1 MKRPLACEKRKFGL
15 VPVHAAAHSAA
26 KGESRVSDKP
36 KKSYDELRSARW
48 FAPDDLR
55 SMGHRSRARQMGLSD
70 EDWAGKPVI
79 AIINTWSDLSPCH
92 HHLRDRAEWVKR
104 GILQAGGMPAEL
116 PVHDFSEQFL
126 KPTSM
131 LYRNMGAME
140 VEETLR
146 SHPVDG
152 AVLLGGCD
160 KSTPALIMGAISMG
174 IPFIFMPAG
183 AMLRGNYAG
192 QKLGSGTDVW
202 KYWDERRAG
211 TIGKTEWDGVESGI
225 ARSYGT
231 CMTMGTASTM
241 MSIAEGFGLTLPGAS
256 SIPAPDAAHKRMAA
270 ACGRRAVDMVW
281 EDLTPDKIIT
291 RAATR
296 NATAVAM
303 ATGCST
309 NAIIHLIA
317 MARRA
322 GIEWGLDDLDTVG
335 REVPVLANLRPS
347 GTEYLM
353 EDFFYAGG
361 LPALMKELGDQLDLS
376 ATTVT
381 GKTMGDGIEN
391 AVNYNDDVIRPL
403 SNPVYHEGSLA
414 VLRGNLAPDGA
425 VIKPAACD
433 PKFHT
438 HSGPAIVADSYDDLK
453 KIINDENY
461 PMTPEHVLVLRNAG
475 PQGGPGMPE
484 WGMIPMPKALLKDG
498 HRDMVRLSDARM
510 SGTSYGACIL
520 HVAPEAFIGGPLAL
534 IETGDIITLDV
545 PGRVL
550 SVNLTEAEMEARRA
564 NWVAPEPRYE
574 RGYGYMFSKHVEQAD
589 KGCDFDFL
597 KTEFGA
603 PVSEPEIN

>member
-1 MKRPLACEKRKFGL
+1 MTK
-15 VPVHAAAHSAA
+15 
-26 KGESRVSDKP
+26 KP
-36 KKSYDELRSARW
+36 EDLRSARW

-55 SMGHRSRARQMGLSD
+55 SMGHRSRAMQMGLTS
-70 EDWAGKPVI
+70 EDWTGKPVI

-104 GILQAGGMPAEL
+104 GILQAGGMPVEM
-116 PVHDFSEQFL
+116 PVHSFSEQFL

-131 LYRNMGAME
+131 LYRNLGAME

-146 SHPVDG
+146 AHPIDG
-152 AVLLGGCD
+152 AVLMGGCD
-160 KSTPALIMGAISMG
+160 KSTPALVMGAVSMG
-174 IPFIFMPAG
+174 LPFIFMPAG

-192 QKLGSGTDVW
+192 QNLGSGTDVW

-211 TIGKTEWDGVESGI
+211 NIGKEQWEGVQGGI

-256 SIPAPDAAHKRMAA
+256 SIPAPDAEHKRMAA
-270 ACGRRAVDMVW
+270 ACGRRAVEMVW
-281 EDLTPDKIIT
+281 EDLTPDKIINPVS
-291 RAATR
+291 TR
-296 NATAVAM
+296 NASIIAM

-322 GIEWGLDDLDTVG
+322 GVDWGLDDLDQVG
-335 REVPVLANLRPS
+335 HEVPVLGNIRPS
-347 GTEYLM
+347 GAEYLM

-361 LPALMKELGDQLDLS
+361 LPALMQELGDKLDLS
-376 ATTVT
+376 VITVT
-381 GKTMGDGIEN
+381 GKTLGDCIKG
-391 AVNYNDDVIRPL
+391 AVNYNKDVIRPL

-425 VIKPAACD
+425 VIKPAAMD
-433 PKFHT
+433 PKFHV
-438 HSGPAIVADSYDDLK
+438 HSGPAIVADSYSEMK
-453 KIINDENY
+453 IIINDPDY
-461 PMTPEHVLVLRNAG
+461 PMNPNHVLVLRNAG

-484 WGMIPMPKALLKDG
+484 WGMIPMPQALLKDG

-510 SGTSYGACIL
+510 SGTSYGACVL

-534 IETGDIITLDV
+534 IQNGDIIEIDI
-545 PGRVL
+545 PNRSI
-550 SVNLTEAEMEARRA
+550 SVKISDEEMAVRRA
-564 NWVAPEPRYE
+564 AWITPEPRYE
-574 RGYGYMFSKHVEQAD
+574 RGYGQMFARHVEQAD

-597 KTEFGA
+597 TTEFGV
-603 PVSEPEIN
+603 PVPEPEIN

>member
-1 MKRPLACEKRKFGL
+1 MPKRPE
-15 VPVHAAAHSAA
+15 
-26 KGESRVSDKP
+26 D
-36 KKSYDELRSARW
+36 LRSARW

-55 SMGHRSRARQMGLSD
+55 SMGHRSRAMQMGLD
-70 EDWAGKPVI
+70 GEDWEGKPVI

-92 HHLRDRAEWVKR
+92 HHLRDRAEFVRK

-152 AVLLGGCD
+152 VVLLGGCD
-160 KSTPALIMGAISMG
+160 KSTPALIMGALSMG
-174 IPFIFMPAG
+174 LPFIFLPAG

-192 QKLGSGTDVW
+192 QKLGSGTDIW

-211 TIGKTEWDGVESGI
+211 TIGKEQWDGVQGGI

-241 MSIAEGFGLTLPGAS
+241 MSIAEAFGLTLPGAS
-256 SIPAPDAAHKRMAA
+256 SIPAPDAGHKRMSA
-270 ACGRRAVDMVW
+270 ACGRRIVEMVW
-281 EDLTPDKIIT
+281 EDLTPDRIVT
-291 RAATR
+291 RAATA

-317 MARRA
+317 MAGRA
-322 GIEWGLDDLDTVG
+322 GIDWQLDDLDRIG
-335 REVPVLANLRPS
+335 HEVPVLANIRPS
-347 GTEYLM
+347 GKDYLM
-353 EDFFYAGG
+353 EDFYYAGG
-361 LPALMKELGDQLDLS
+361 LPALMAEMRDRLDLS
-376 ATTVT
+376 ALTVN
-381 GKTMGDGIEN
+381 GKTLGENIEG

-433 PKFHT
+433 PKFHR
-438 HSGPAIVADSYDDLK
+438 HRGPAIVADSYPELK
-453 KIINDENY
+453 KIISDPDY
-461 PMTPEHVLVLRNAG
+461 PMTPDHVMVLRNAG

-484 WGMIPMPKALLKDG
+484 WGMIPMPQALLKDG

-520 HVAPEAFIGGPLAL
+520 HVAPEAFVGGPLAL
-534 IETGDIITLDV
+534 IETGDIIELDV
-545 PGRVL
+545 PNRILRVDL
-550 SVNLTEAEMEARRA
+550 SDAELARRSE
-564 NWVAPEPRYE
+564 NWSQPEPRYE
-574 RGYGYMFSKHVEQAD
+574 RGYGYMFSKHIEQAD

-597 KTEFGA
+597 RTDFGK
-603 PVSEPEIN
+603 PVPEPDIF

>member
-1 MKRPLACEKRKFGL
+1 MIK
-15 VPVHAAAHSAA
+15 
-26 KGESRVSDKP
+26 KP
-36 KKSYDELRSARW
+36 EDLRSARW

-55 SMGHRSRARQMGLSD
+55 SMGHRSRAMQMGLTS
-70 EDWAGKPVI
+70 EDWTGKPVI

-104 GILQAGGMPAEL
+104 GILQAGGMPVEM
-116 PVHDFSEQFL
+116 PVHSFSEQFL

-131 LYRNMGAME
+131 LYRNLGAME

-146 SHPVDG
+146 AHPIDG
-152 AVLLGGCD
+152 AVLMGGCD
-160 KSTPALIMGAISMG
+160 KSTPALVMGAVSMG
-174 IPFIFMPAG
+174 LPFIFMPAG

-202 KYWDERRAG
+202 KCWDERRAG
-211 TIGKTEWDGVESGI
+211 NIGKEQWEGVQGGI

-256 SIPAPDAAHKRMAA
+256 SIPAPDAEHKRMAA
-270 ACGRRAVDMVW
+270 ACGRRAVEMVW
-281 EDLTPDKIIT
+281 EDLTPDKIINPVS
-291 RAATR
+291 TR
-296 NATAVAM
+296 NASIIAM

-322 GIEWGLDDLDTVG
+322 GVDWGLDDLDQVG
-335 REVPVLANLRPS
+335 HEVPVLGNIRPS
-347 GTEYLM
+347 GAEYLM

-361 LPALMKELGDQLDLS
+361 LPALMQELGDKLDLS
-376 ATTVT
+376 VITVT
-381 GKTMGDGIEN
+381 GKTLGDCIKG
-391 AVNYNDDVIRPL
+391 AVNYNKDVIRPL

-425 VIKPAACD
+425 VIKPAAMD
-433 PKFHT
+433 PKFHV
-438 HSGPAIVADSYDDLK
+438 HSGPAIVADSYSEMK
-453 KIINDENY
+453 IIINDPDY
-461 PMTPEHVLVLRNAG
+461 PMNPNHVLVLRNAG

-484 WGMIPMPKALLKDG
+484 WGMIPMPPALLKDG

-510 SGTSYGACIL
+510 SGTSYGACVL

-534 IETGDIITLDV
+534 IQNGDIIEIDI
-545 PGRVL
+545 PNRSI
-550 SVNLTEAEMEARRA
+550 SVKISDEEMAVRRA
-564 NWVAPEPRYE
+564 AWITPEPRYE
-574 RGYGYMFSKHVEQAD
+574 RGYGQMFARHVEQAD

-597 KTEFGA
+597 TTEFGV
-603 PVSEPEIN
+603 PVPEPEIN

>member
-1 MKRPLACEKRKFGL
+1 M
-15 VPVHAAAHSAA
+15 
-26 KGESRVSDKP
+26 P
-36 KKSYDELRSARW
+36 KTPEDLRSARW

-55 SMGHRSRARQMGLSD
+55 SMGHRSRAMQMGLD
-70 EDWAGKPVI
+70 GADWEGKPVI

-92 HHLRDRAEWVKR
+92 HHLRDRAEFVRK

-174 IPFIFMPAG
+174 IPFIFLPAG

-211 TIGKTEWDGVESGI
+211 TIGKAEWQGVEGGI

-241 MSIAEGFGLTLPGAS
+241 MSIADAWGLTLPGAS
-256 SIPAPDAAHKRMAA
+256 SIPAPDAGHKRMAA
-270 ACGRRAVDMVW
+270 ACGRRIVDMVW

-291 RAATR
+291 WESTR
-296 NATAVAM
+296 NAVTVAM

-322 GIEWGLDDLDTVG
+322 GVELTLDHLDEIGHTT
-335 REVPVLANLRPS
+335 PVLANLRPS
-347 GTEYLM
+347 GKEYLM

-361 LPALMKELGDQLDLS
+361 LPALMKELGDKLDLS
-376 ATTVT
+376 VTTVSGMT
-381 GKTMGDGIEN
+381 LGETIAP

-414 VLRGNLAPDGA
+414 VLKGNLAPDGA
-425 VIKPAACD
+425 VIKPAAMD
-433 PKFHT
+433 PKFYT
-438 HSGPAIVADSYDDLK
+438 HKGKAIVADSYAQLK
-453 KIINDENY
+453 EIINDENY
-461 PMTPEHVLVLRNAG
+461 PMSPDDIMVLRNAG

-520 HVAPEAFIGGPLAL
+520 HVAPEAFVGGPLAL
-534 IETGDIITLDV
+534 IETGDVIALDIPNRTLDV
-545 PGRVL
+545 L
-550 SVNLTEAEMEARRA
+550 ISDEEMERRRA
-564 NWVAPEPRYE
+564 AWTPPAPRYE
-574 RGYGYMFSKHVEQAD
+574 RGYGWMFSKHIEQAD

-597 KTEFGA
+597 RSEFGA
-603 PVSEPEIN
+603 PVPEPEIN

>member
-1 MKRPLACEKRKFGL
+1 MTK
-15 VPVHAAAHSAA
+15 
-26 KGESRVSDKP
+26 KP
-36 KKSYDELRSARW
+36 EDLRSARW

-55 SMGHRSRARQMGLSD
+55 SMGHRSRAMQMGLTS
-70 EDWAGKPVI
+70 EDWTGKPVI

-104 GILQAGGMPAEL
+104 GILQAGGMPVEM
-116 PVHDFSEQFL
+116 PVHSFSEQFL

-131 LYRNMGAME
+131 LYRNLGAME

-146 SHPVDG
+146 AHPIDG
-152 AVLLGGCD
+152 AVLMGGCD
-160 KSTPALIMGAISMG
+160 KSTPALVMGAVSMG
-174 IPFIFMPAG
+174 LPFIFMPAG

-211 TIGKTEWDGVESGI
+211 NIGKEQWEGVQGGI

-256 SIPAPDAAHKRMAA
+256 SIPAPDAEHKRMAA
-270 ACGRRAVDMVW
+270 ACGRRAVEMVW
-281 EDLTPDKIIT
+281 EDLTPDKIINPVS
-291 RAATR
+291 TR
-296 NATAVAM
+296 NASIIAM

-322 GIEWGLDDLDTVG
+322 GVDWGLDDLDQVG
-335 REVPVLANLRPS
+335 HEVPVLGNIRPS
-347 GTEYLM
+347 GAEYLM

-361 LPALMKELGDQLDLS
+361 LPALMQELGDKLDLS
-376 ATTVT
+376 VITVT
-381 GKTMGDGIEN
+381 GKTLGDCLKG
-391 AVNYNDDVIRPL
+391 AVNYNKDVIRPL

-425 VIKPAACD
+425 VIKPAAMD
-433 PKFHT
+433 PKFHV
-438 HSGPAIVADSYDDLK
+438 HSGPAIVADSYSEMK
-453 KIINDENY
+453 IIINDPDY
-461 PMTPEHVLVLRNAG
+461 PMNPNHVLVLRNAG

-484 WGMIPMPKALLKDG
+484 WGMIPMPQALLKDG

-510 SGTSYGACIL
+510 SGTSYGACVL

-534 IETGDIITLDV
+534 IQNGDIIEIDI
-545 PGRVL
+545 PNRSI
-550 SVNLTEAEMEARRA
+550 SVKISDEEMAVRRA
-564 NWVAPEPRYE
+564 AWITPEPRYE
-574 RGYGYMFSKHVEQAD
+574 RGYGQMFARHVEQAD

-597 KTEFGA
+597 TTEFGV
-603 PVSEPEIN
+603 PVPEPEIN

>member
-1 MKRPLACEKRKFGL
+1 MTK
-15 VPVHAAAHSAA
+15 
-26 KGESRVSDKP
+26 KP
-36 KKSYDELRSARW
+36 EDLRSARW

-55 SMGHRSRARQMGLSD
+55 SMGHRSRAMQMGLTS
-70 EDWAGKPVI
+70 EDWTGKPVI

-104 GILQAGGMPAEL
+104 GILQAGGMPVEM
-116 PVHDFSEQFL
+116 PVHSFSEQFL

-131 LYRNMGAME
+131 LYRNLGAME

-146 SHPVDG
+146 AHPIDG
-152 AVLLGGCD
+152 AVLMGGCD
-160 KSTPALIMGAISMG
+160 KSTPALVMGAVSMG
-174 IPFIFMPAG
+174 LPFIFMPAG

-211 TIGKTEWDGVESGI
+211 NIGKEQWEGVQGGI

-256 SIPAPDAAHKRMAA
+256 SIPAPDAEHKRMAA
-270 ACGRRAVDMVW
+270 ACGRRAVEMVW
-281 EDLTPDKIIT
+281 EDLTPDKIINPVS
-291 RAATR
+291 TR
-296 NATAVAM
+296 NASIIAM

-322 GIEWGLDDLDTVG
+322 GVDWGLDDLDQVG
-335 REVPVLANLRPS
+335 HEVPVLGNIRPS
-347 GTEYLM
+347 GVEYLM

-361 LPALMKELGDQLDLS
+361 LPALMQELGDKLDLS
-376 ATTVT
+376 VITVT
-381 GKTMGDGIEN
+381 GKTLGDCIKG
-391 AVNYNDDVIRPL
+391 AVNYNKDVIRPL

-425 VIKPAACD
+425 VIKPAAMD
-433 PKFHT
+433 PKFHV
-438 HSGPAIVADSYDDLK
+438 HSGPAIVADSYSEMK
-453 KIINDENY
+453 IIINDPDY
-461 PMTPEHVLVLRNAG
+461 PMNPNHVLVLRNAG

-484 WGMIPMPKALLKDG
+484 WGMIPMPQALLKDG

-510 SGTSYGACIL
+510 SGTSYGACVL

-534 IETGDIITLDV
+534 IQNGDIIEIDI
-545 PGRVL
+545 PNRSI
-550 SVNLTEAEMEARRA
+550 SVKISDEEMAVRRA
-564 NWVAPEPRYE
+564 AWITPEPRYE
-574 RGYGYMFSKHVEQAD
+574 RGYGQMFARHVEQAD

-597 KTEFGA
+597 TTEFGV
-603 PVSEPEIN
+603 PVPEPEIN

>member
-1 MKRPLACEKRKFGL
+1 M
-15 VPVHAAAHSAA
+15 
-26 KGESRVSDKP
+26 P
-36 KKSYDELRSARW
+36 KDPRTLRSARW

-55 SMGHRSRARQMGLSD
+55 SMGHRSRAMQMGWTS
-70 EDWAGKPVI
+70 EDWEGKPVI

-104 GILQAGGMPAEL
+104 GILQAGGTPAEL
-116 PVHDFSEQFL
+116 PVHDFAEQFL

-131 LYRNMGAME
+131 LYRNLGAIE

-152 AVLLGGCD
+152 VVLMGGCD
-160 KSTPALIMGAISMG
+160 KSTPALVMGAVSMG
-174 IPFIFMPAG
+174 LPMIFLPAG

-211 TIGKTEWDGVESGI
+211 TIGAAEWEGVQGGI

-256 SIPAPDAAHKRMAA
+256 SIPAPDAGHKRMAA
-270 ACGRRAVDMVW
+270 ACGRRIVDMVW
-281 EDLTPDKIIT
+281 EDLTPHKIIT
-291 RAATR
+291 PAATR
-296 NATAVAM
+296 NAVTVAM

-322 GIEWGLDDLDTVG
+322 GVPLTLEDIDAVG
-335 REVPVLANLRPS
+335 RTTPVIANIRPS

-361 LPALMKELGDQLDLS
+361 LPALMRELGDKLDLS
-376 ATTVT
+376 VTTVT
-381 GKTMGDGIEN
+381 GKTLGEDI
-391 AVNYNDDVIRPL
+391 AQARTFDADVIRPL
-403 SNPVYHEGSLA
+403 SNPVYAEGSLA

-425 VIKPAACD
+425 VIKPAAMD
-433 PKFHT
+433 PKFQT
-438 HSGPAIVADSYDDLK
+438 HSGPAIVADSYDALK
-453 KIINDENY
+453 TIINDPDY
-461 PMTPEHVLVLRNAG
+461 PMTPDSVLVLRNAG

-484 WGMIPMPKALLKDG
+484 WGMIPMPRALLKLG
-498 HRDMVRLSDARM
+498 LRDMVRLSDARM

-534 IETGDIITLDV
+534 IETGDIIELDV
-545 PGRVL
+545 PRRRLNVRL
-550 SVNLTEAEMEARRA
+550 SEAELEQRRA
-564 NWVAPEPRYE
+564 AWTAPAPRYE
-574 RGYGYMFSKHVEQAD
+574 RGYGWMFARHIQQAD
-589 KGCDFDFL
+589 KGCDFDYL
-597 KTEFGA
+597 ETGFGA
-603 PVSEPEIN
+603 PVPEPEIN

>member
-1 MKRPLACEKRKFGL
+1 M
-15 VPVHAAAHSAA
+15 
-26 KGESRVSDKP
+26 P
-36 KKSYDELRSARW
+36 KDPRTLRSARW

-55 SMGHRSRARQMGLSD
+55 SMGHRSRAMQMGWTS
-70 EDWAGKPVI
+70 EDWEGKPVI

-104 GILQAGGMPAEL
+104 GILQAGGTPAEL
-116 PVHDFSEQFL
+116 PVHDFAEQFL

-131 LYRNMGAME
+131 LYRNLGAIE

-152 AVLLGGCD
+152 VVLMGGCD
-160 KSTPALIMGAISMG
+160 KSTPALVMGAVSMG
-174 IPFIFMPAG
+174 LPMIFLPAG
-183 AMLRGNYAG
+183 AMLRGNHAG

-211 TIGKTEWDGVESGI
+211 TIGAAEWEGVQGGI

-256 SIPAPDAAHKRMAA
+256 SIPAPDAGHKRMAA
-270 ACGRRAVDMVW
+270 ACGRRIVDMVW
-281 EDLTPDKIIT
+281 EDLTPHKIIT
-291 RAATR
+291 PAATR
-296 NATAVAM
+296 NAVTVAM

-322 GIEWGLDDLDTVG
+322 GVPLTLDDIDAVG
-335 REVPVLANLRPS
+335 RTTPVIANIRPS

-361 LPALMKELGDQLDLS
+361 LPALMRELGDKLDLS
-376 ATTVT
+376 VTTVT
-381 GKTMGDGIEN
+381 GKTLGEDI
-391 AVNYNDDVIRPL
+391 AQARTFDADVIRPL
-403 SNPVYHEGSLA
+403 SNPVYAEGSLA

-425 VIKPAACD
+425 VIKPAAMD
-433 PKFHT
+433 PKFQT
-438 HSGPAIVADSYDDLK
+438 HSGPAIVADSYDALK
-453 KIINDENY
+453 TIINDPDY
-461 PMTPEHVLVLRNAG
+461 PMSPNSVLVLRNAG

-484 WGMIPMPKALLKDG
+484 WGMIPMPEALLKLG
-498 HRDMVRLSDARM
+498 LRDMVRLSDARM

-534 IETGDIITLDV
+534 IETGDIIELDV
-545 PGRVL
+545 PRRSLNVRL
-550 SVNLTEAEMEARRA
+550 SEAELEQRRA
-564 NWVAPEPRYE
+564 AWTAPAPRYE
-574 RGYGYMFSKHVEQAD
+574 RGYGWMFARHIQQAD
-589 KGCDFDFL
+589 KGCDFDYL
-597 KTEFGA
+597 ETGFGA
-603 PVSEPEIN
+603 PVPEPEIN